1 MTPILHEA
9 DVTSIGNYGLGALK
23 DALSCTVSCEEN
35 GAYDLTLIYP
45 MTGLHAELL
54 AERRLISAAPSQY
67 ENRQLFRIYRM
78 ARPTDGK
85 IQAYAHHISYDL
97 NDCVVK
103 PFTAA
108 TLGEAIT
115 KLKAGIV
122 GDCPFDISASYDTE
136 GTFSVSKPM
145 TVRAALLSSN
155 SDSLASVYDGIWTF
169 DGLSCVLRKK
179 EAVDRGVKI
188 AYGLNML
195 DVNQEKNI
203 EDVYT
208 HVYPY
213 WMNSEKTKYYD
224 LEPIA
229 ASSITG
235 YRKIYPL
242 DLTSYYQKAPSDAS
256 MKKTADEF
264 IQKNEIGKIS
274 VSLTVSYVQ
283 LEKCVEYTGSG
294 QSGLILR
301 GDTVEVRYLR
311 LGVSATARITKTDYN
326 ALLERYDSLQV
337 GDAKE
342 RLARTTIRERSRV
355 TTTNDR
361 AVDAGTLAT
370 DATAAAER
378 ASHVA
383 TDYINESDTG
393 NINFGVGDYSYT
405 IGDDGLEFNG
415 IRNRTPI
422 KNFGDV
428 TNWSAGKVDFDLS
441 RYSALLITFESHKG
455 STWLASGGGAGTA
468 SVVIPI
474 GSKDWNGSPKKYS
487 MIYPWNTV
495 HRRDVWADSTGVN
508 FGDAYE
514 RTSRY
519 TKPVGILTVP
529 IVPGVT
535 TLSYDLDIPTSDGW
549 KKDNSLCV
557 PKEIYG
563 FL

>member
-54 AERRLISAAPSQY
+54 AERRLISAAPSRY

-78 ARPTDGK
+78 TRPIDGK

-97 NDCVVK
+97 NNCIVK

-108 TLGEAIT
+108 SLSEAIT

-122 GDCPFDISASYDTE
+122 GDCPFDISASYDTA

-155 SDSLASVYDGIWTF
+155 SDNLASVYDGVWTF

-179 EAVDRGVKI
+179 ETVDRGVKI
-188 AYGLNML
+188 AYGLNLL
-195 DVNQEKNI
+195 DVTQEKNI

-208 HVYPY
+208 HVYPF
-213 WMNSEKTKYYD
+213 WMNAEKNKYYD

-242 DLTSYYQKAPSDAS
+242 DLTNYYQKAPSDAS
-256 MKKTADEF
+256 MKKTANEF

-294 QSGLILR
+294 QSGIILR

-370 DATAAAER
+370 DATEAAER

-383 TDYINESDTG
+383 TDYIEESDTG
-393 NINFGVGDYSYT
+393 SINFGVGDHSY
-405 IGDDGLEFNG
+405 IINPDGLEFRG
-415 IRNRTPI
+415 VRNSSVI
-422 KNFGDV
+422 WDN
-428 TNWSAGKVDFDLS
+428 SAN
-441 RYSALLITFESHKG
+441 
-455 STWLASGGGAGTA
+455 ASGGLDGNVFIPMDLA
-468 SVVIPI
+468 SYAVVAVGFIDNL
-474 GSKDWNGSPKKYS
+474 GSIFDSNVIDNKSIQWAIAPVNGKSVRATYTWD
-487 MIYPWNTV
+487 YPRIREFSV
-495 HRRDVWADSTGVN
+495 SKTGVQ
-508 FGDAYE
+508 FGPGGWLE
-514 RTSRY
+514 S
-519 TKPVGILTVP
+519 KKVSGIPVG
-529 IVPGVT
+529 VT
-535 TLSYDLDIPTSDGW
+535 MNKNKKCCIPY
-549 KKDNSLCV
+549 V
-557 PKEIYG
+557 VMG

>member
-54 AERRLISAAPSQY
+54 AERRLISAAPSRY

-78 ARPTDGK
+78 TRPIDGK

-97 NDCVVK
+97 NNCIVK

-108 TLGEAIT
+108 SLSEAIT

-122 GDCPFDISASYDTE
+122 GDCPFDISASYDTA

-155 SDSLASVYDGIWTF
+155 SDNLASAYDGIWTF

-179 EAVDRGVKI
+179 ETVDRGVKI
-188 AYGLNML
+188 AYGLNLL
-195 DVNQEKNI
+195 DVNQDKNI

-208 HVYPY
+208 HVYPF
-213 WMNSEKTKYYD
+213 WMNSEKNKYYD

-274 VSLTVSYVQ
+274 VSLTVSYLQ

-294 QSGLILR
+294 QSGIILR

-370 DATAAAER
+370 DATEAAER

-383 TDYINESDTG
+383 TDYIEESDTG
-393 NINFGVGDYSYT
+393 SINFGVGDHSY
-405 IGDDGLEFNG
+405 IINPDGLEFRG
-415 IRNRTPI
+415 VRNSSVI
-422 KNFGDV
+422 WDN
-428 TNWSAGKVDFDLS
+428 SAN
-441 RYSALLITFESHKG
+441 
-455 STWLASGGGAGTA
+455 ASGGLDGNVFVPMDLA
-468 SVVIPI
+468 SYAVVAVGFIDNL
-474 GSKDWNGSPKKYS
+474 GSIFDSSVIDNNSIQWAIAPVNGKSVRATYTWD
-487 MIYPWNTV
+487 YPRIREFSV
-495 HRRDVWADSTGVN
+495 SKTGVQ
-508 FGDAYE
+508 FGPGGWLE
-514 RTSRY
+514 S
-519 TKPVGILTVP
+519 KKVSGIPVG
-529 IVPGVT
+529 VT
-535 TLSYDLDIPTSDGW
+535 MNKNKKCCIPY
-549 KKDNSLCV
+549 V
-557 PKEIYG
+557 VMG

>member
-1 MTPILHEA
+1 MTPILHET

-54 AERRLISAAPSQY
+54 AERRLISAAPSRY

-78 ARPTDGK
+78 TRPIDGK

-97 NDCVVK
+97 NNCIVK

-108 TLGEAIT
+108 SLSEAIT

-122 GDCPFDISASYDTE
+122 GDCPFDISASYDTA

-155 SDSLASVYDGIWTF
+155 SDNLASAYDGVWTF

-179 EAVDRGVKI
+179 ETVDRGVKI
-188 AYGLNML
+188 AYGLNLL

-208 HVYPY
+208 HVYPF
-213 WMNSEKTKYYD
+213 WMNSEKNKYYD

-294 QSGLILR
+294 QSGIILR

-370 DATAAAER
+370 DATEAAER

-383 TDYINESDTG
+383 TDYIEESDTG
-393 NINFGVGDYSYT
+393 SINFGVGDYSY
-405 IGDDGLEFNG
+405 IINPDGLEFRG
-415 IRNRTPI
+415 VRNSSVI
-422 KNFGDV
+422 WDN
-428 TNWSAGKVDFDLS
+428 SAN
-441 RYSALLITFESHKG
+441 
-455 STWLASGGGAGTA
+455 ASGGLDGNVFVPMDLA
-468 SVVIPI
+468 SYAVVAVGFIDNL
-474 GSKDWNGSPKKYS
+474 GSIFDSSVIDNNSIQWAIAPVNGKSVRATYTWD
-487 MIYPWNTV
+487 YPRIREFSV
-495 HRRDVWADSTGVN
+495 SKTGVQ
-508 FGDAYE
+508 FGPGGWLE
-514 RTSRY
+514 S
-519 TKPVGILTVP
+519 KKVSGIPVG
-529 IVPGVT
+529 VT
-535 TLSYDLDIPTSDGW
+535 MNKNKKCCIPY
-549 KKDNSLCV
+549 V
-557 PKEIYG
+557 VMG

>member
-54 AERRLISAAPSQY
+54 AERRLISAAPSRY
-67 ENRQLFRIYRM
+67 ESRQLFRIYRM
-78 ARPTDGK
+78 TRPIDGK

-97 NDCVVK
+97 NNCIVK

-108 TLGEAIT
+108 SLSEAIT

-122 GDCPFDISASYDTE
+122 GDCPFDISASYDTA

-155 SDSLASVYDGIWTF
+155 SDNLASAYDGVWTF
-169 DGLSCVLRKK
+169 VGLSCVLRKK
-179 EAVDRGVKI
+179 ETVDRGVKI
-188 AYGLNML
+188 AYGLNLL

-208 HVYPY
+208 HVYPF
-213 WMNSEKTKYYD
+213 WMNTEKNKYYD

-294 QSGLILR
+294 QSGIILR

-361 AVDAGTLAT
+361 AVDAS
-370 DATAAAER
+370 R
-378 ASHVA
+378 VA
-383 TDYINESDTG
+383 TDYIEESDTG
-393 NINFGVGDYSYT
+393 SINFGVGDHSY
-405 IGDDGLEFNG
+405 IINPDGLELRG
-415 IRNRTPI
+415 VRNSSVI
-422 KNFGDV
+422 WDN
-428 TNWSAGKVDFDLS
+428 SAN
-441 RYSALLITFESHKG
+441 
-455 STWLASGGGAGTA
+455 ASGGLDGNVFVPMDLA
-468 SVVIPI
+468 SYAVVAVGFIDNL
-474 GSKDWNGSPKKYS
+474 GSIFDSSVIDNNSIQWAIAPVNGKSVRATYTWD
-487 MIYPWNTV
+487 YPRIREFSV
-495 HRRDVWADSTGVN
+495 SKTGVQ
-508 FGDAYE
+508 FGPGGWLE
-514 RTSRY
+514 S
-519 TKPVGILTVP
+519 KKVSGIPVG
-529 IVPGVT
+529 VT
-535 TLSYDLDIPTSDGW
+535 MNKNKKCCIPY
-549 KKDNSLCV
+549 V
-557 PKEIYG
+557 VMG

>member
-54 AERRLISAAPSQY
+54 AERRLISAAPSRY

-78 ARPTDGK
+78 TRPIDGK

-97 NDCVVK
+97 NNCIVK

-108 TLGEAIT
+108 SLSEAIT

-122 GDCPFDISASYDTE
+122 GDCPFDISASYDTA

-155 SDSLASVYDGIWTF
+155 SDNLASVYDGVWTF

-179 EAVDRGVKI
+179 ETVDRGVKI
-188 AYGLNML
+188 AYGLNLL
-195 DVNQEKNI
+195 DVTQEKNI

-208 HVYPY
+208 HVYPF
-213 WMNSEKTKYYD
+213 WMNTEKNKYYD

-294 QSGLILR
+294 QSRIILR

-370 DATAAAER
+370 DATEAAER

-383 TDYINESDTG
+383 TDYIEESDTG
-393 NINFGVGDYSYT
+393 SINFGVGDHSY
-405 IGDDGLEFNG
+405 IINPDGLEFRG
-415 IRNRTPI
+415 VRNSSVI
-422 KNFGDV
+422 WDN
-428 TNWSAGKVDFDLS
+428 SAN
-441 RYSALLITFESHKG
+441 
-455 STWLASGGGAGTA
+455 ASGGLDGNVFIPMDLA
-468 SVVIPI
+468 SYAVVAVGFIDNL
-474 GSKDWNGSPKKYS
+474 GSIFDSSVIDNNSIQWAIAPVNGKSVRATYTWD
-487 MIYPWNTV
+487 YPRIREFSV
-495 HRRDVWADSTGVN
+495 SKTGVQ
-508 FGDAYE
+508 FGPGGWLE
-514 RTSRY
+514 S
-519 TKPVGILTVP
+519 KKVSGIPVG
-529 IVPGVT
+529 VT
-535 TLSYDLDIPTSDGW
+535 MNKNKKCCIPY
-549 KKDNSLCV
+549 V
-557 PKEIYG
+557 VMG

>member
-54 AERRLISAAPSQY
+54 AERRLISAAPSRY

-78 ARPTDGK
+78 TRPIDGK

-97 NDCVVK
+97 NNCIVK

-108 TLGEAIT
+108 SLSEAIT

-122 GDCPFDISASYDTE
+122 GDCPFDISASYDTA

-155 SDSLASVYDGIWTF
+155 SDNLASAYDGVWTF
-169 DGLSCVLRKK
+169 DGLSCVLHKK
-179 EAVDRGVKI
+179 ETVDRGVKI
-188 AYGLNML
+188 AYGLNLL
-195 DVNQEKNI
+195 DVTQEKNI

-208 HVYPY
+208 HVYPF
-213 WMNSEKTKYYD
+213 WMNAEKNKYYD

-294 QSGLILR
+294 QSGIILR

-370 DATAAAER
+370 DATEAAER

-383 TDYINESDTG
+383 TDYIEESDTG
-393 NINFGVGDYSYT
+393 SINFGVGDHSY
-405 IGDDGLEFNG
+405 IINPDGLEFRG
-415 IRNRTPI
+415 VRNS
-422 KNFGDV
+422 
-428 TNWSAGKVDFDLS
+428 SAIWDN
-441 RYSALLITFESHKG
+441 SAN
-455 STWLASGGGAGTA
+455 ASGGLDGNVFIPLDLASY
-468 SVVIPI
+468 SVVAVGFIDNLGSIFDSSVIDNNSIQWAIAPVNGKSVRATYTWDYPRIREFSVSKTGVQFGPGGWLESKKVNGIPI
-474 GSKDWNGSPKKYS
+474 GATMNKNKKCC
-487 MIYPWNTV
+487 
-495 HRRDVWADSTGVN
+495 
-508 FGDAYE
+508 
-514 RTSRY
+514 
-519 TKPVGILTVP
+519 
-529 IVPGVT
+529 
-535 TLSYDLDIPTSDGW
+535 IPY
-549 KKDNSLCV
+549 V
-557 PKEIYG
+557 VMG

>member
-45 MTGLHAELL
+45 MIGLHAELL
-54 AERRLISAAPSQY
+54 AERRLISAAPSRY

-78 ARPTDGK
+78 TRPIDGK

-97 NDCVVK
+97 NNCIVK

-108 TLGEAIT
+108 SLSEAIT

-122 GDCPFDISASYDTE
+122 GDCPFDISASYDTA
-136 GTFSVSKPM
+136 GMFSVSKPM

-155 SDSLASVYDGIWTF
+155 SDNLASAYDGIWTF
-169 DGLSCVLRKK
+169 DGMSCVLRKK
-179 EAVDRGVKI
+179 ETIDRGVKI
-188 AYGLNML
+188 AYGLNLL
-195 DVNQEKNI
+195 DVTQEKNI

-208 HVYPY
+208 HVYPF
-213 WMNSEKTKYYD
+213 WMSTEKNKYYD

-294 QSGLILR
+294 QSGIILR

-342 RLARTTIRERSRV
+342 RLARTTIRERNRV

-370 DATAAAER
+370 DATEAAER

-393 NINFGVGDYSYT
+393 SINFGVGDHSY
-405 IGDDGLEFNG
+405 IINPDGLEFRG
-415 IRNRTPI
+415 VRNSSVI
-422 KNFGDV
+422 WDN
-428 TNWSAGKVDFDLS
+428 SAN
-441 RYSALLITFESHKG
+441 
-455 STWLASGGGAGTA
+455 ASGGLDGNVFVPMNLA
-468 SVVIPI
+468 SYAVVAVGFIDNL
-474 GSKDWNGSPKKYS
+474 GSIFDSSVIDNNSIQWAIAPVNGKSVRATYTWD
-487 MIYPWNTV
+487 YPRIREFSV
-495 HRRDVWADSTGVN
+495 SKTGVQ
-508 FGDAYE
+508 FGPGGWLE
-514 RTSRY
+514 S
-519 TKPVGILTVP
+519 KKVSGIPVG
-529 IVPGVT
+529 VT
-535 TLSYDLDIPTSDGW
+535 MNKNKKCCIPY
-549 KKDNSLCV
+549 V
-557 PKEIYG
+557 VMG

>member
-54 AERRLISAAPSQY
+54 AERRLISAAPSRY

-78 ARPTDGK
+78 TRPIDGK

-97 NDCVVK
+97 NNCIVK

-108 TLGEAIT
+108 SLSEAIT

-136 GTFSVSKPM
+136 GTFSVSKPT

-155 SDSLASVYDGIWTF
+155 SDNLASVYDGVWTF

-179 EAVDRGVKI
+179 ETVDRGVKI
-188 AYGLNML
+188 AYGLNLL
-195 DVNQEKNI
+195 DVTQEKNI

-213 WMNSEKTKYYD
+213 WMSSEKNKYYD

-256 MKKTADEF
+256 MKKTAHEF

-383 TDYINESDTG
+383 TDYIEESDTG
-393 NINFGVGDYSYT
+393 SINFGVGDHSY
-405 IGDDGLEFNG
+405 IINPDGLEFRG
-415 IRNRTPI
+415 VRNSSVI
-422 KNFGDV
+422 WDN
-428 TNWSAGKVDFDLS
+428 SANAPGGLDGNVFVPMD
-441 RYSALLITFESHKG
+441 
-455 STWLASGGGAGTA
+455 LASYAVVAVGFIDNLGSIFDS
-468 SVVIPI
+468 SVIDNKSIQWAIAPVNGKSVRATYTWDYPRIREFSV
-474 GSKDWNGSPKKYS
+474 SK
-487 MIYPWNTV
+487 
-495 HRRDVWADSTGVN
+495 TGVQ
-508 FGDAYE
+508 FGPGGWLE
-514 RTSRY
+514 S
-519 TKPVGILTVP
+519 KKVNNIPVG
-529 IVPGVT
+529 VT
-535 TLSYDLDIPTSDGW
+535 MNKNKKCCIPY
-549 KKDNSLCV
+549 V
-557 PKEIYG
+557 VMG

>member
-54 AERRLISAAPSQY
+54 AERRLISAAPSRY

-78 ARPTDGK
+78 TRPIDGK

-97 NDCVVK
+97 NNCIVK

-108 TLGEAIT
+108 SLSEAIT

-122 GDCPFDISASYDTE
+122 GDCPFDISASYDTA

-155 SDSLASVYDGIWTF
+155 SDNLASAYDGIWTF

-179 EAVDRGVKI
+179 ETVDRGVKI
-188 AYGLNML
+188 AYGLNLL
-195 DVNQEKNI
+195 DVTQEKNI

-208 HVYPY
+208 HVYPF
-213 WMNSEKTKYYD
+213 WMNTEKTKYYD

-242 DLTSYYQKAPSDAS
+242 DLTSYYQKAPSAAS

-294 QSGLILR
+294 QSRIILR

-370 DATAAAER
+370 DATEAAER

-383 TDYINESDTG
+383 TDYIEESDTG
-393 NINFGVGDYSYT
+393 SINFGVGDHSY
-405 IGDDGLEFNG
+405 IINPDGLEFRG
-415 IRNRTPI
+415 VRNSSVI
-422 KNFGDV
+422 WDN
-428 TNWSAGKVDFDLS
+428 SANAPGGLDGNVFVPMD
-441 RYSALLITFESHKG
+441 
-455 STWLASGGGAGTA
+455 LASYAVVAVGFIDNLGSIFDS
-468 SVVIPI
+468 SVIDNNSIQWAIAPVNGKSVRATYTWDYPRIREFSV
-474 GSKDWNGSPKKYS
+474 SK
-487 MIYPWNTV
+487 
-495 HRRDVWADSTGVN
+495 TGVQ
-508 FGDAYE
+508 FGPGGWLE
-514 RTSRY
+514 S
-519 TKPVGILTVP
+519 KKLSGIPVG
-529 IVPGVT
+529 VT
-535 TLSYDLDIPTSDGW
+535 MNKNKKCCIPY
-549 KKDNSLCV
+549 V
-557 PKEIYG
+557 VMG

>member
-23 DALSCTVSCEEN
+23 DALNCTVSCEEN

-54 AERRLISAAPSQY
+54 AERRLISAAPSRY

-78 ARPTDGK
+78 TRPIDGK

-97 NDCVVK
+97 NNCIVK

-108 TLGEAIT
+108 SLSEAIT

-122 GDCPFDISASYDTE
+122 GDCPFDISASYDTA

-145 TVRAALLSSN
+145 TVRAALLSSH
-155 SDSLASVYDGIWTF
+155 SDNLASAYAGVWTF
-169 DGLSCVLRKK
+169 DGLSCVLRQK
-179 EAVDRGVKI
+179 ETVDRGVKI
-188 AYGLNML
+188 AYGLNLL
-195 DVNQEKNI
+195 DVTQEKNI

-208 HVYPY
+208 HVYPF
-213 WMNSEKTKYYD
+213 WMSTEKNKYYD

-294 QSGLILR
+294 QSGIILR

-361 AVDAGTLAT
+361 AVDAS
-370 DATAAAER
+370 R
-378 ASHVA
+378 VA
-383 TDYINESDTG
+383 TDYIEESETG
-393 NINFGVGDYSYT
+393 SINFGVGDHSY
-405 IGDDGLEFNG
+405 IINPDGLEFRG
-415 IRNRTPI
+415 VRNSSVI
-422 KNFGDV
+422 WDN
-428 TNWSAGKVDFDLS
+428 SAN
-441 RYSALLITFESHKG
+441 
-455 STWLASGGGAGTA
+455 ASGGLDGNVFVPMDLA
-468 SVVIPI
+468 SYAVVAVGFIDNL
-474 GSKDWNGSPKKYS
+474 GSIFDSSVIDNNSIQWAIAPVNGKSVRATYTWD
-487 MIYPWNTV
+487 YPRIREFSV
-495 HRRDVWADSTGVN
+495 SKTGVQ
-508 FGDAYE
+508 FGPGGWLE
-514 RTSRY
+514 S
-519 TKPVGILTVP
+519 KKINNIPVG
-529 IVPGVT
+529 VT
-535 TLSYDLDIPTSDGW
+535 MNKNKKCCIPY
-549 KKDNSLCV
+549 V
-557 PKEIYG
+557 VMG